1 MTIKTEHAHDSL
13 TGLSTVKRSQDV
25 EPILEDVKQ
34 RRSLGATHSKGP
46 DNHWHV
52 ASFPFVVVEAYCNRA
67 GITFAEFMRNEDH
80 VARMLADSDLRG
92 FRIHEGRV

>member
-1 MTIKTEHAHDSL
+1 MSITTKHVQLDENTNA
-13 TGLSTVKRSQDV
+13 VQRVQDV

-46 DNHWHV
+46 DNHWHL
-52 ASFPFVVVEAYCNRA
+52 ASFPFVVVETYCNSV

-80 VARMLADSDLRG
+80 IARMLNDPDLSG
-92 FRIHEGRV
+92 FRIHEGRA